1 MSFKRENTYNKAFSL
16 LPFKDYILFFFKDI
30 LSKDKFSIFNKEKN
44 IELIK
49 FKNIVENYNKSKPIN
64 E

>member
-1 MSFKRENTYNKAFSL
+1 MNMTKNVQ
-16 LPFKDYILFFFKDI
+16 YIYCFFFKDI